1 MAKTEIIQSND
12 QSNEN
17 LCKNL
22 DVKIEQVMP
31 VESFRYCSS
40 QTALFKLTYFKRK

>member
-17 LCKNL
+17 LCKNI
-22 DVKIEQVMP
+22 DVKMEKVMP
-31 VESFRYCSS
+31 VEGFRYCSS
-40 QTALFKLTYFKRK
+40 HTALFKLPYFKRK